1 MNRND
6 FKSMSTDELWA
17 LHEEIATR
25 LAAALTAEKSVL
37 ENRLRQLQRGIETQ
51 HATHA
56 AKSSATK
63 SSATK
68 SSTGRRPYPAVVPKY
83 RNPER
88 PSETWAE
95 RGKKPRWLAAHLKSG
110 GSTTFGSAT
119 QRRQISWPDWLRLS
133 EPAYAMPAPRPA
145 VWRGLRPLHG
155 LASVRLR
162 DLAWFCCALLSP
174 PSWLRLPEVL
184 PAVQMLPYR
193 GGG

>member
-51 HATHA
+51 HATHDA
-56 AKSSATK
+56 K

-88 PSETWAE
+88 PSETWAG
-95 RGKKPRWLAAHLKSG
+95 RGKTPRWLTAHLKSG
-110 GSTTFGSAT
+110 KRIDDF
-119 QRRQISWPDWLRLS
+119 RIRQ
-133 EPAYAMPAPRPA
+133 AA
-145 VWRGLRPLHG
+145 
-155 LASVRLR
+155 
-162 DLAWFCCALLSP
+162 
-174 PSWLRLPEVL
+174 
-184 PAVQMLPYR
+184 
-193 GGG
+193 